1 MILKNNLSNLVNCD
15 EMTLAV
21 GFEMHEVLKVEQMY
35 KIFQFGFFGVNLIG
49 SFVVICGRF

>member
-1 MILKNNLSNLVNCD
+1 MILKNILSNLVNCD